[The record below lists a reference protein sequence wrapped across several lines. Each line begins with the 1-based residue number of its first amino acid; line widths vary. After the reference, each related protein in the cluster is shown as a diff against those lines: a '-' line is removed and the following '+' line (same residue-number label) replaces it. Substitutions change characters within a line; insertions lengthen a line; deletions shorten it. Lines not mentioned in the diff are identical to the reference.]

1 MLDKPN
7 ETHAFVTELNEHGTG
22 FAVRIDNGE
31 QIFIRSVISEK
42 SGIEVGDRI
51 AVWYVP
57 NRIEEHVER
66 CPWFALHVR
75 VAEQGEQVDVE
86 EYIADKQIEDA
97 FMNGSLEPEVE
108 EEEPKRDIYGEAYSF
123 LDMNGP
129 ATTAQIAEALNIT
142 TPNLR
147 TYLRY
152 MNDRREIARADIFA
166 RGRNQSKASV
176 TVWACTLDELLPEE
190 VEL

>member
-31 QIFIRSVISEK
+31 QIFIRSVLSEK
-42 SGIEVGDRI
+42 SGIDVGDRI

-57 NRIEEHVER
+57 NRMEEHAER

-75 VAEQGEQVDVE
+75 VAEEDTQVDIE
-86 EYIADKQIEDA
+86 EYIQDKEIEDA
-97 FMNGSLEPEVE
+97 FMNGSLEPQPEL
-108 EEEPKRDIYGEAYSF
+108 PRRDVYEEAYMF
-123 LDMNGP
+123 LDVNGP
-129 ATTAQIAEALNIT
+129 ATTSQIAEALNMT

-147 TYLRY
+147 TYLSN
-152 MNDRREIARADIFA
+152 MNDRRQIVRADMFT
-166 RGRNQSKASV
+166 RGKNQTKASV

-190 VEL
+190 IEL